1 MLMSGLRVF
10 EAGDLAQDLWVVVDG
25 GAEVVVEGVA
35 VHVCGAGSVLGA
47 ESDLLDTS

>member
-1 MLMSGLRVF
+1 MSGLRVF

-47 ESDLLDTS
+47 ESGPCQEQR